1 MQAKRRVN
9 ETVNVIACRLEKRKQ
24 KQTAVSSVA
33 KRTGIGAG
41 GLGFDSRCD
50 GPVRSAQ
57 DRLWFATTATYL
69 RSCVALALSRGDGRR
84 HSFHSSA

>member
-33 KRTGIGAG
+33 KRTGIGAE
-41 GLGFDSRCD
+41 GL
-50 GPVRSAQ
+50 
-57 DRLWFATTATYL
+57 
-69 RSCVALALSRGDGRR
+69 
-84 HSFHSSA
+84 